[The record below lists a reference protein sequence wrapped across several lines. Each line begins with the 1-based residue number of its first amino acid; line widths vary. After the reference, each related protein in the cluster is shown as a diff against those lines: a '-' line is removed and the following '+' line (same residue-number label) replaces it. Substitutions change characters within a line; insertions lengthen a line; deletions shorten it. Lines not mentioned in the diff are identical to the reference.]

1 MKRITIT
8 TAFVLFLLLCKLA
21 VADERILSFDADIL
35 VHADGTIDVTEIT
48 VVRVEG
54 YIIKRGIVR
63 DFPTR
68 YTDRFGNDVVVKM
81 QPLSA
86 LRNDDLEDFHVD
98 NVSNGLSIRFGN
110 RDRILEHGV
119 HTYQFRYSVNRVLG
133 YFDDRDELYWNVT
146 GLDSAFPI
154 DNASATVHF
163 DFDISADELGIDAFT
178 GRYGSSG
185 KDYSGR
191 TMAGGSAEFETTEML
206 RSGAGLTVVV
216 NWPKGFTPEPTAM
229 DKLGYLLVDNLN
241 LLVALLGLLA
251 VTVYYMATW
260 SRFGRDPPAGVIF
273 TRYTP
278 PENFSPASL
287 RYIRKMRHDQTAMT
301 AAVVNLSVKGYLRI
315 SEDDGEH
322 TLTRIDPG
330 HGVPALAAGESALYE
345 ALFSEGNEVLLTND
359 NHELIA
365 RAATAHGQSLKRDY
379 ANRYFR
385 TNGLM
390 NLPGIVIG
398 ISSMVVAFSVGGG
411 STPFLFVIAVAMF
424 VVAIVFAILLRQP
437 TGIGRTT
444 LDAVDGFREY
454 LEIAEKDEM
463 NLRNP
468 PKKTPELF
476 EEYLPYALAI
486 GVQQAWSEKFVSVFA
501 GLANN
506 GATGY
511 SPAWYS
517 GNWDNSQLAST
528 TDSLSS
534 GLSTSISSAST
545 PPGSSSGSGG
555 GGFSGGGGGGGGTGG
570 W

>member
-1 MKRITIT
+1 MRRS
-8 TAFVLFLLLCKLA
+8 AVFALLLFCGLA

-35 VHADGTIDVTEIT
+35 VHSDGTVDITETT

-63 DFPTR
+63 EFPTR
-68 YTDRFGNDVVVKM
+68 YKDRLGNDVVVSM
-81 QPLSA
+81 QALSA
-86 LRNDDLEDFHVD
+86 LRNGAIEDFHVD
-98 NVSNGLSIRFGN
+98 DDRNGLRIRFGN
-110 RDRILEHGV
+110 RDRLLEHGV
-119 HTYQFRYSVNRVLG
+119 HIYQFRYRVDRVLG

-146 GLDSAFPI
+146 GLDSSFPI
-154 DNASATVHF
+154 DNVSVTVQF
-163 DFDISADELGIDAFT
+163 DFDISRDELGIDAFT
-178 GRYGSSG
+178 GRYGSSD
-185 KDYSGR
+185 KDYAGR
-191 TMAGGSAEFETTEML
+191 TMAGGGAEFATTEIL
-206 RSGAGLTVVV
+206 RPGAGLTVVV
-216 NWPKGFTPEPTAM
+216 NWPKGYTPEPTAT
-229 DKLGYLLVDNLN
+229 DKLGYLLADNLN
-241 LLVALLGLLA
+241 LLIAVLGLLA
-251 VTVYYMATW
+251 VFAYYMTAW
-260 SRFGRDPPAGVIF
+260 SRFGRDPPAGVVF

-287 RYIRKMRHDQTAMT
+287 RYIRKMHHDQTAMT
-301 AAVVNLSVKGYLRI
+301 AAVENLAVKGYLRI

-322 TLTRIDPG
+322 TLTRLDPG
-330 HGVPALAAGESALYE
+330 HGAPALAAGESALYE
-345 ALFSEGNEVLLTND
+345 ALFSEGSEVVLTND
-359 NHELIA
+359 NHKLVA
-365 RAATAHGQSLKRDY
+365 RAAAAHGKSLNRDY

-390 NLPGIVIG
+390 NLPGIGIG
-398 ISSMVVAFSVGGG
+398 ISSMIVAFSVGSGA
-411 STPFLFVIAVAMF
+411 TPLLIAIAVAMI

-437 TGIGRTT
+437 TGLGRTV

-454 LEIAEKDEM
+454 LEIAEKDEL

-476 EEYLPYALAI
+476 EMFLPYALTI

-501 GLANN
+501 GLANS

-517 GNWDNSQLAST
+517 GNWDNSSLVST
-528 TDSLSS
+528 TDSISS

>member
-1 MKRITIT
+1 MKRVVI
-8 TAFVLFLLLCKLA
+8 VLMLLSCNLA
-21 VADERILSFDADIL
+21 VAEERILSFDADIL
-35 VHADGTIDVTEIT
+35 VHADGTIDVTETT

-63 DFPTR
+63 EFPTR
-68 YTDRFGNDVVVKM
+68 YTDRLGNDVVVKM

-86 LRNDDLEDFHVD
+86 LRNDELEDFHTD
-98 NVSNGLSIRFGN
+98 SVSNGLSIRFGD
-110 RDRILEHGV
+110 RDRFLEHGV
-119 HTYQFRYSVNRVLG
+119 HTYQFRYRVSRVLG

-146 GLDSAFPI
+146 GLDSRFPI
-154 DNASATVHF
+154 DSATATIQF
-163 DFDISADELGIDAFT
+163 NFDISGDELGIDAFT
-178 GRYGSSG
+178 GRYGSSD

-191 TMAGGSAEFETTEML
+191 AMAGGKVEFATTGML
-206 RSGAGLTVVV
+206 RPGAGMTVVV
-216 NWPKGFTPEPTAM
+216 NWPKGYTPEPTAM
-229 DKLGYLLVDNLN
+229 DKMGYLLADNLN
-241 LLVALLGLLA
+241 LLIALLGLLA
-251 VTVYYMATW
+251 VFAYYMTTW
-260 SRFGRDPPAGVIF
+260 SRFGRDPPAGVVF

-278 PENFSPASL
+278 PEDFSPASL

-301 AAVVNLSVKGYLRI
+301 AAVVNLAVKGYLRI
-315 SEDDGEH
+315 AEDDGEH
-322 TLTRIDPG
+322 TLTRLDPG
-330 HGVPALAAGESALYE
+330 HGAPALAAGESALYE
-345 ALFSEGNEVLLTND
+345 ALFSEGNEVVLTND
-359 NHELIA
+359 NHGLVA
-365 RAATAHGQSLKRDY
+365 RAAAAHGQSLNRDY

-385 TNGLM
+385 INGLM
-390 NLPGIVIG
+390 NLPGIGIG
-398 ISSMVVAFSVGGG
+398 ISSMIVAFSVGSGA
-411 STPFLFVIAVAMF
+411 TPLLIAIAIAMF
-424 VVAIVFAILLRQP
+424 VVAVVFAILLRQP
-437 TGIGRTT
+437 TGLGRTV

-476 EEYLPYALAI
+476 EMFLPYALAI

-517 GNWDNSQLAST
+517 GNWDNSRLVST
-528 TDSLSS
+528 TDSISS
-534 GLSTSISSAST
+534 GLSTSISSAAT